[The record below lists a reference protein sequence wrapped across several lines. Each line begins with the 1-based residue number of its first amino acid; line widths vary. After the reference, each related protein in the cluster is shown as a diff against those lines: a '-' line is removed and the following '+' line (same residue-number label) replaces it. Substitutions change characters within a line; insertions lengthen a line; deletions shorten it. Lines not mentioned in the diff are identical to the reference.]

1 MILHQ
6 AMTKTKEGLF
16 EIDLCVI
23 RQMAQAFDN
32 GVHSEECIL
41 AKFIVAAYE
50 TGFEHGVHES
60 EKRHEQTALLMMCTA
75 GNA

>member
-16 EIDLCVI
+16 EIDMNVI
-23 RQMAQAFDN
+23 RQMAHAFDQ
-32 GVHSEECIL
+32 GLHSEECII
-41 AKFIVAAYE
+41 ARFIVAAYDQ
-50 TGFEHGVHES
+50 GFEHGIHES
-60 EKRHEQTALLMMCTA
+60 EERQKQTALLMLCTA